1 MTLDEFNRL
10 PKEKAQAELL
20 RCCGSKRWSERMAEM
35 RPYPTSDI
43 LQAAAHRLWSDLGKG
58 DWIEAFGHH
67 PKIGDREELR
77 KKYSEQSGVAKASEA
92 TLQALAQGNADY
104 EKRFGFIFIV
114 CATGKSADEMLAILN
129 ARLPNAPEQEL
140 RIAAEEQ
147 GKITRIRLKK
157 LIEEREP

>member
-1 MTLDEFNRL
+1 
-10 PKEKAQAELL
+10 
-20 RCCGSKRWSERMAEM
+20 
-35 RPYPTSDI
+35 
-43 LQAAAHRLWSDLGKG
+43 
-58 DWIEAFGHH
+58 HH

-77 KKYSEQSGVAKASEA
+77 KKFSEQAGVAQASEA

-114 CATGKSADEMLAILN
+114 CATGKSADEMLQILN